1 MTTFCTD
8 SDLLHWEPDLPG
20 DALWVSQLLI
30 TGTGDLTES
39 SFFTSSVSP
48 GFNVL
53 TGIEAGQVLT
63 LGEPVNACFP
73 IVERVDNTTVRVSTI
88 TAELFP
94 ESGGAPPPALLGCT
108 SAADVSYAVRS
119 FWAQRSVVSAFMLAA
134 AGADPAVAAAE
145 GRPAPAVLNPAS
157 LKRACV
163 LGTIQMIYATL
174 AAAAAE
180 PAALQARA
188 DMYERLYRRALR
200 QTEVVLDLDGD
211 GRADVRKSLG
221 AVQVARA

>member
-8 SDLLHWEPDLPG
+8 SDLLHWEPDLLD
-20 DALWVSQLLI
+20 DAALLTQLLL
-30 TGTGDLTES
+30 TGTGTLTDS
-39 SFFTSSVSP
+39 STFTTGVSP
-48 GFNVL
+48 GFNLL
-53 TGIEAGQVLT
+53 TGIEAGQVIV

-73 IVERVDNTTVRVSTI
+73 IVERVNDTTLRVSTV
-88 TAELFP
+88 TSELFP
-94 ESGGAPPPALLGCT
+94 ESGELPPQLLGCT
-108 SAADVSYAVRS
+108 SAADVPYTIRS

-134 AGADPAVAAAE
+134 AGGDPAVAAAE
-145 GRPAPAVLNPAS
+145 GRPAPSVLNPAS

-221 AVQVARA
+221 GLQTMRA